1 MTLFSFLPHLPR
13 QPPKFGSLDAL
24 KQAGAGGGE
33 DSDEDEQK
41 FFVGGMGKGGGG
53 SGQSVIDPKKIMESA
68 QVRVPC
74 DLCALQACDWAAFD
88 RAVPSMPARLC
99 SKTALCRRRSTRK
112 AAAGRSWGRATRSVA
127 RAPTL

>member
-1 MTLFSFLPHLPR
+1 MPFFSFLPHLAR

-33 DSDEDEQK
+33 DSDEEEQK

-74 DLCALQACDWAAFD
+74 DLFAMQACDWAAFD
-88 RAVPSMPARLC
+88 RAVPSMPAQQNGADLDDNIEVIFL
-99 SKTALCRRRSTRK
+99 SSPVTI
-112 AAAGRSWGRATRSVA
+112 VA
-127 RAPTL
+127 RVGLGGEQDV